1 VGTDARRHVAVSLL
15 HFQVTSK
22 YVYAKANPEA
32 ETGCEVVQGPQVQQE
47 ELVQDGVGNS
57 TTACQ
62 RIKNHQSDTYVIDV
76 VRKVRDLEHYWAL
89 FADLQAIGSKI
100 VPIMMT
106 HKRRR
111 KNVMF
116 VSLVFP
122 GVSSRPSKLQLE
134 MKGRQRV
141 QC

>member
-1 VGTDARRHVAVSLL
+1 VGTDARRHVSVSIL
-15 HFQVTSK
+15 HFQDTSK
-22 YVYAKANPEA
+22 YAYATANPEA
-32 ETGCEVVQGPQVQQE
+32 ETGCEVVQGLQVQQE
-47 ELVQDGVGNS
+47 ELVQGGAGNS

-62 RIKNHQSDTYVIDV
+62 RIKNHQSDTSVIDV

-100 VPIMMT
+100 VLITMI

-111 KNVMF
+111 RNVMF

-122 GVSSRPSKLQLE
+122 GVSSRLSKLQLE

-141 QC
+141 RC